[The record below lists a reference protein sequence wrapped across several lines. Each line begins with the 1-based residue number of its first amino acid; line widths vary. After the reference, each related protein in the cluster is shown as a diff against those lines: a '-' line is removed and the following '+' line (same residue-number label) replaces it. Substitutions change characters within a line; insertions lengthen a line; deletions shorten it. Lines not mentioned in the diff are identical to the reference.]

1 MDNSRNIILVTGA
14 TGTTGREIVR
24 KLSES
29 GAHVRVLVRDIAKAQ
44 ALSLDSLPHVTVFE
58 GDLGNS
64 ESLGPVLSRVD
75 KAMLISSSNPEME
88 DVQIN
93 FIETAKKFNL
103 NHIVKLSGIIA
114 DINSPFRYARMH
126 AEIERRLENSGI
138 SFTHLRAGEFM
149 QSYFRQVPN
158 IIERDSLFLPMENQ
172 RIASID
178 VYDVAEVAVRILTGM
193 GHKGNVYPVTGTEA
207 LTIYEVAEKF
217 SAVLGRKI
225 NYVNISPEDANKAR
239 RDAGMSEYTVDALDE
254 LFAERRKG
262 KESKVYYTM
271 QNVFGLR
278 PTSFDEFIIRNLP
291 VFKGDLPV
299 FKM

>member
-1 MDNSRNIILVTGA
+1 
-14 TGTTGREIVR
+14 
-24 KLSES
+24 
-29 GAHVRVLVRDIAKAQ
+29 
-44 ALSLDSLPHVTVFE
+44 
-58 GDLGNS
+58 
-64 ESLGPVLSRVD
+64 
-75 KAMLISSSNPEME
+75 
-88 DVQIN
+88 
-93 FIETAKKFNL
+93 
-103 NHIVKLSGIIA
+103 
-114 DINSPFRYARMH
+114 
-126 AEIERRLENSGI
+126 
-138 SFTHLRAGEFM
+138 
-149 QSYFRQVPN
+149 
-158 IIERDSLFLPMENQ
+158 
-172 RIASID
+172 
-178 VYDVAEVAVRILTGM
+178 
-193 GHKGNVYPVTGTEA
+193 
-207 LTIYEVAEKF
+207 VAEKF